1 MTSDELQRKLYL
13 KKNFIALKR
22 FDYSLAKLLKRYPDG
37 VPDEIIAHAL
47 SITVEEVEMIYQDII
62 DRLAIRINGS

>member
-37 VPDEIIAHAL
+37 VPDEVIANAL

-62 DRLAIRINGS
+62 DRLSARINGS